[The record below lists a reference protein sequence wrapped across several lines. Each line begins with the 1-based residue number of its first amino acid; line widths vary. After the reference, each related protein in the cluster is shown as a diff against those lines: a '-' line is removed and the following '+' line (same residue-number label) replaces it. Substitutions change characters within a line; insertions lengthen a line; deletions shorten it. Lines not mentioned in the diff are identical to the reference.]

1 MTTAAIQTPAIP
13 AGVTFSHRDILGFTV
28 DCPGISECGRAF
40 TLGMWSAT
48 LAHLDDALVRDPD
61 YNYEHHSDPVEI
73 PTQWAP
79 SCVSGMISEGLGW
92 MAEHA
97 AALQVVGVPP
107 VVVAGFLGVCYGR
120 ARSGQHQD
128 VSLEW
133 LGQPCVWDSL
143 LALDWWPLR
152 VSMDGSTILWE
163 E

>member
-13 AGVTFSHRDILGFTV
+13 AGVTFSHRDILGLTV

-97 AALQVVGVPP
+97 AALQVCRPLWSPGSWVCATEGPDRASIRTCHWSGSGSP
-107 VVVAGFLGVCYGR
+107 VCGIR
-120 ARSGQHQD
+120 
-128 VSLEW
+128 
-133 LGQPCVWDSL
+133 SL
-143 LALDWWPLR
+143 LWTGGR
-152 VSMDGSTILWE
+152 SV
-163 E
+163 